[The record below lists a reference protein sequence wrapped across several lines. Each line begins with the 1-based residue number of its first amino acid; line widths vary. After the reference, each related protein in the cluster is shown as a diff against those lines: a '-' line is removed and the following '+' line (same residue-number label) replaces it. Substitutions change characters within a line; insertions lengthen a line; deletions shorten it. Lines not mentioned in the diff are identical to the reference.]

1 MMSDKATSFF
11 RYLAYVIELIL
22 MFVLSTTPGLMPE
35 IFGAKPVL
43 LICVALTAA
52 VFEREIPAM
61 IIGMLSGIL
70 ADIAY
75 SNSIGVF
82 TISLTVICFIVGY
95 AANNLIVAKFLNYLL
110 YAAVAVG
117 ILFMMY
123 FLVWFVI
130 PGVKDMW
137 SYFTAHLI
145 SRMVQTFLFSIPF
158 YFINHFIYLRLNTE
172 MG

>member
-1 MMSDKATSFF
+1 M
-11 RYLAYVIELIL
+11 
-22 MFVLSTTPGLMPE
+22 
-35 IFGAKPVL
+35 
-43 LICVALTAA
+43 
-52 VFEREIPAM
+52 
-61 IIGMLSGIL
+61 
-70 ADIAY
+70 
-75 SNSIGVF
+75 F
-82 TISLTVICFIVGY
+82 TISLTVLCFIVGD

-117 ILFMMY
+117 ILFMLY

-158 YFINHFIYLRLNTE
+158 YFINHFIYSKLNTD

>member
-1 MMSDKATSFF
+1 
-11 RYLAYVIELIL
+11 
-22 MFVLSTTPGLMPE
+22 
-35 IFGAKPVL
+35 
-43 LICVALTAA
+43 
-52 VFEREIPAM
+52 
-61 IIGMLSGIL
+61 
-70 ADIAY
+70 
-75 SNSIGVF
+75 
-82 TISLTVICFIVGY
+82 
-95 AANNLIVAKFLNYLL
+95 
-110 YAAVAVG
+110 
-117 ILFMMY
+117 MMY